1 MHKSRRITVN
11 LERAPSLSPIPLF
24 WTRGA
29 CVYRFLSPRTG
40 LLMRHDGVDFTDH
53 PVQPPPRREGKKEQ
67 GSLSLSLSLP
77 PFLEEQCDVAPHS
90 SRSNVLVSPPVARI
104 VCTRFLLCETGMV
117 AMRCD
122 AVRFGYG
129 VVSTAP
135 VCRQFSGGRPASPV
149 VA

>member
-11 LERAPSLSPIPLF
+11 LERALSLSYPIVLDAWCVRVSFPL
-24 WTRGA
+24 TSDGA
-29 CVYRFLSPRTG
+29 TNEARRCRLYGSPRTATPSKG
-40 LLMRHDGVDFTDH
+40 R
-53 PVQPPPRREGKKEQ
+53 KERARI
-67 GSLSLSLSLP
+67 SLSLSLP

>member
-1 MHKSRRITVN
+1 MSTLRITRTATPSKGRK
-11 LERAPSLSPIPLF
+11 ERARI
-24 WTRGA
+24 
-29 CVYRFLSPRTG
+29 
-40 LLMRHDGVDFTDH
+40 
-53 PVQPPPRREGKKEQ
+53 
-67 GSLSLSLSLP
+67 SLSLSLP

-149 VA
+149 VRVSFILSIPVFSVDRGKFFLSSLLLEVFHGGCGTVRHALVSAPVMR